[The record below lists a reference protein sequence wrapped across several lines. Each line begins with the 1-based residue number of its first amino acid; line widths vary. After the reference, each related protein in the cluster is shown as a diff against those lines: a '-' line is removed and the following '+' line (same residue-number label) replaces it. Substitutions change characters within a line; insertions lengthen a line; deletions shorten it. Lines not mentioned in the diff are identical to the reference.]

1 MSPNSLQTMGQKQ
14 QGFALIAVL
23 LMLILIMIVGVV
35 AVRQSRVDLAVATS
49 DQINGLTLNAADS
62 SLAYIEQVAGDT
74 THPQHARALSGDG
87 VFGYFLVDS
96 ASKINHQVSS
106 CYMPGNTQFF
116 NRRQGRTLLP
126 SGGTQG
132 SGGICD
138 PGEASNYISG
148 RNTVMNQIIV
158 VGKED
163 VLSDNFE
170 ATPIGRSLS
179 DGKVNVADPYVQVTS
194 VAVLPSMSKVSSTDI
209 KGCLGRPVGD
219 ASLYKVNDGNM
230 NDCLRQN
237 AVPNRGLVEEG
248 RLTDKSEGGY
258 NENADSLTNACLSAE
273 CRAASG
279 LN

>member
-1 MSPNSLQTMGQKQ
+1 MSPNSLQTMGQQK
-14 QGFALIAVL
+14 GFALIAVL
-23 LMLILIMIVGVV
+23 LMLILIMIVGAV

-62 SLAYIEQVAGDT
+62 SLAYIEQAAGDT
-74 THPQHARALSGDG
+74 SHPQHRRALSGNG
-87 VFGYFLVDS
+87 VFGYFLVQS

-106 CYMPGNTQFF
+106 CYMPGNAEFF

-132 SGGICD
+132 SGGICN
-138 PGEASNYISG
+138 PNNASNYISG
-148 RNTVMNQIIV
+148 RNTVMNQVIV

-163 VLSDNFE
+163 TLSDNFQD
-170 ATPIGRSLS
+170 TPTGQSLGG
-179 DGKVNVADPYVQVTS
+179 DTKVADPYVQVTS
-194 VAVLPSMSKVSSTDI
+194 VAVLPSMSKALAANIT
-209 KGCLGRPVGD
+209 GCLGRPVGD
-219 ASLYKVNDGNM
+219 ASLYNVNDGNM

-248 RLTDKSEGGY
+248 RLTNKSEGGY

-279 LN
+279 LS

>member
-1 MSPNSLQTMGQKQ
+1 MSPNSLQMMGQKQ

-23 LMLILIMIVGVV
+23 LMLILIMIVGAV

-62 SLAYIEQVAGDT
+62 SLAYIEQVAGDA
-74 THPQHARALSGDG
+74 THPQHVQALSGDG

-96 ASKINHQVSS
+96 DSKINHQVSS
-106 CYMPGNTQFF
+106 CYMPSNTQFF

-138 PGEASNYISG
+138 PDEASNYISG

-163 VLSDNFE
+163 LLSDNFE
-170 ATPIGRSLS
+170 ATPEGQSLE
-179 DGKVNVADPYVQVTS
+179 GGTKIADPYVQVTS
-194 VAVLPSMSKVSSTDI
+194 VAVLPSMSKVSAAEITD
-209 KGCLGRPVGD
+209 CLGRPVGD